1 MKRALILSTLVVIVA
16 LLNINNVFAEKIILQ
31 SGTLSILKSQK
42 NIRVQFDYSNMTV
55 GKKLTEEEYVN
66 KKISQRNEKSPGSGG
81 SGENWRSGW
90 INARKDRYQPKFIE
104 LFNKQTNKQS
114 LTISENGDSQYTLI
128 VKTVYTEPGFNVG
141 VLRERA
147 RVNFVFLLVET
158 LNPTKVIAELSADA
172 IPGGQ
177 AMGYD
182 FDSSSRIAESYAKGG
197 KMLGQFIIDEI
208 K

>member
-16 LLNINNVFAEKIILQ
+16 LININNVFAGKIILK

-66 KKISQRNEKSPGSGG
+66 KKMSERNEKSQG

-104 LFNKQTNKQS
+104 L
-114 LTISENGDSQYTLI
+114 LI
-128 VKTVYTEPGFNVG
+128 N
-141 VLRERA
+141 RQI
-147 RVNFVFLLVET
+147 N
-158 LNPTKVIAELSADA
+158 NH
-172 IPGGQ
+172 
-177 AMGYD
+177 
-182 FDSSSRIAESYAKGG
+182 
-197 KMLGQFIIDEI
+197 
-208 K
+208 

>member
-16 LLNINNVFAEKIILQ
+16 LININNVFAGKIILK

-66 KKISQRNEKSPGSGG
+66 KKMSERNEKSQG

-114 LTISENGDSQYTLI
+114 LTILENGDSQYTLI

-177 AMGYD
+177 TMGYD

>member
-16 LLNINNVFAEKIILQ
+16 LININNVFAGKIILK

-66 KKISQRNEKSPGSGG
+66 KKMSERNEKSQG

-114 LTISENGDSQYTLI
+114 LTILENGDSQYTLI

-177 AMGYD
+177 TMGYD
-182 FDSSSRIAESYAKGG
+182 FDSSSRIAESYAKVG